1 MSAAGTPPPGCPDMN
16 ASAKRLFRC
25 AIYTRKSTEHN
36 LDLEFNSLD
45 AQREACEAYIKS
57 QAHEGWRLVRTR
69 YDDGGLSG
77 ASLDRPALQELLD
90 DVRARKVDVI
100 VVYKVDRLPRS
111 LADFAQL
118 VELFDK
124 HSVSFV
130 SITQSCDTTTRV
142 GRRAL
147 GCDIAAGECERVR
160 ARGRYGAVQPCGG
173 ECAVERGGRVG
184 AAPAILM
191 GRIFDDRGNR
201 MTPSHSNKAG
211 VRYRYYVSHALLQR
225 RKDEAGGV
233 ARVPAA
239 QVEATVVEAV
249 RQSLRKNA
257 PTEGHSDV
265 SDREAIDRFVER
277 IVISPKSI
285 EIHLREPRAVEA
297 TETNRSSAA
306 PHARDSD
313 EDTAIAPAPVITVPW
328 NAPAF
333 VSVKGVL
340 HQPSGKAMLKPET
353 RDAILLAIVKA
364 RTWIDDLVSG
374 RVQSFAEIAQH
385 EGKLERNVRLLAPL
399 AFTPPGMLA
408 AIIAG

>member
-1 MSAAGTPPPGCPDMN
+1 MQRIASFEECGDFLKNRFYVGDVAYRGEIHAG
-16 ASAKRLFRC
+16 
-25 AIYTRKSTEHN
+25 EH
-36 LDLEFNSLD
+36 EP
-45 AQREACEAYIKS
+45 I
-57 QAHEGWRLVRTR
+57 
-69 YDDGGLSG
+69 
-77 ASLDRPALQELLD
+77 LDRAT
-90 DVRARKVDVI
+90 
-100 VVYKVDRLPRS
+100 
-111 LADFAQL
+111 
-118 VELFDK
+118 FD
-124 HSVSFV
+124 
-130 SITQSCDTTTRV
+130 
-142 GRRAL
+142 
-147 GCDIAAGECERVR
+147 
-160 ARGRYGAVQPCGG
+160 AVQSRLA
-173 ECAVERGGRVG
+173 ECALERHVHV
-184 AAPAILM
+184 ADSPAILM

-385 EGKLERNVRLLAPL
+385 EGKVERHVRLLAPL

-408 AIIAG
+408 AIIAGAAPSDLTVTALAQTIPNAWERSA

>member
-1 MSAAGTPPPGCPDMN
+1 M
-16 ASAKRLFRC
+16 
-25 AIYTRKSTEHN
+25 
-36 LDLEFNSLD
+36 NSLT
-45 AQREACEAYIKS
+45 AREVTLLQGEENGEEGDEA
-57 QAHEGWRLVRTR
+57 
-69 YDDGGLSG
+69 
-77 ASLDRPALQELLD
+77 RPWTTV
-90 DVRARKVDVI
+90 DVRMHVHV
-100 VVYKVDRLPRS
+100 
-111 LADFAQL
+111 AD
-118 VELFDK
+118 
-124 HSVSFV
+124 S
-130 SITQSCDTTTRV
+130 
-142 GRRAL
+142 
-147 GCDIAAGECERVR
+147 
-160 ARGRYGAVQPCGG
+160 
-173 ECAVERGGRVG
+173 
-184 AAPAILM
+184 PAILM

-211 VRYRYYVSHALLQR
+211 VRYRYYVSQALLQR

-257 PTEGHSDV
+257 PTKGHSDV

-285 EIHLREPRAVEA
+285 EIHLREARAVEA

-340 HQPSGKAMLKPET
+340 HHRMMERTQRMLPERSRSINSGAKLPLPRGNVAGSPTRGNPTAET
-353 RDAILLAIVKA
+353 
-364 RTWIDDLVSG
+364 T
-374 RVQSFAEIAQH
+374 
-385 EGKLERNVRLLAPL
+385 
-399 AFTPPGMLA
+399 M
-408 AIIAG
+408 AG

>member
-1 MSAAGTPPPGCPDMN
+1 M
-16 ASAKRLFRC
+16 
-25 AIYTRKSTEHN
+25 H
-36 LDLEFNSLD
+36 
-45 AQREACEAYIKS
+45 
-57 QAHEGWRLVRTR
+57 V
-69 YDDGGLSG
+69 
-77 ASLDRPALQELLD
+77 
-90 DVRARKVDVI
+90 
-100 VVYKVDRLPRS
+100 
-111 LADFAQL
+111 AD
-118 VELFDK
+118 
-124 HSVSFV
+124 S
-130 SITQSCDTTTRV
+130 
-142 GRRAL
+142 
-147 GCDIAAGECERVR
+147 
-160 ARGRYGAVQPCGG
+160 
-173 ECAVERGGRVG
+173 
-184 AAPAILM
+184 PAILM

-211 VRYRYYVSHALLQR
+211 VPYRYYVSHALLQR

-285 EIHLREPRAVEA
+285 EIHLREARAVEA

-313 EDTAIAPAPVITVPW
+313 EDTAITPAPVITVPW

-353 RDAILLAIVKA
+353 RDTILLAIAKA
-364 RTWIDDLVSG
+364 RTWIDDLVSS

-385 EGKLERNVRLLAPL
+385 EGKVERHVRLLAPL

-408 AIIAG
+408 PIIAGAAPSDLTVTALAQTIPNAWERSA

>member
-1 MSAAGTPPPGCPDMN
+1 
-16 ASAKRLFRC
+16 
-25 AIYTRKSTEHN
+25 
-36 LDLEFNSLD
+36 
-45 AQREACEAYIKS
+45 
-57 QAHEGWRLVRTR
+57 
-69 YDDGGLSG
+69 
-77 ASLDRPALQELLD
+77 
-90 DVRARKVDVI
+90 
-100 VVYKVDRLPRS
+100 
-111 LADFAQL
+111 
-118 VELFDK
+118 
-124 HSVSFV
+124 
-130 SITQSCDTTTRV
+130 
-142 GRRAL
+142 
-147 GCDIAAGECERVR
+147 
-160 ARGRYGAVQPCGG
+160 
-173 ECAVERGGRVG
+173 
-184 AAPAILM
+184 M

-239 QVEATVVEAV
+239 QVEATIVEAV

-265 SDREAIDRFVER
+265 SDREAIARFVER

-285 EIHLREPRAVEA
+285 EIHLREARAVEA

-313 EDTAIAPAPVITVPW
+313 EETAIAPVPVITVPW

-333 VSVKGVL
+333 VSVKGVV
-340 HQPSGKAMLKPET
+340 HQPSSKAMLKPET
-353 RDAILLAIVKA
+353 RDAILLAIGKA

-385 EGKLERNVRLLAPL
+385 EGKVERHVRLLAPL

-408 AIIAG
+408 AIIAGAAPSDLTVTALAQTIPNAWERSA